1 MWRLCLL
8 TTATF
13 VCVCAPASAHPHHAH
28 PHTHEPVEAPDTGP
42 VQYPAPSE
50 NARWLAGDHHVHSEY
65 SVTWSEKGA
74 PSEDQPPVPRIAG
87 DAIYP
92 IIENA
97 RQARAYG
104 LDWMVSTDHGG
115 PNHSRL
121 NLEHAYPDVLAARAA
136 FPDLILFYGM
146 EFDTPGA
153 DHSSLI
159 IPHTPDEAERLF
171 EIESQYNK
179 REPFPPDLGWD
190 LEPRMD
196 EALRVMGDL
205 PVPPVMFANH
215 PARSFFQGSYGRVQ
229 PSELRR
235 WNDIAPHVMVGMEG
249 APGHQARAI
258 MPDGSLHP
266 TAPRAGYTEAQTYGG
281 YDPLTATL
289 GGFWDSMLG
298 EGRRWWVTATSDSH
312 RNWRDGGDDFW
323 PGEYA
328 KTFVFADKSY
338 DAVLE
343 GLRAGRVFVATG
355 ELITELSMTLEA
367 SGGARTRHL
376 GETLTVT
383 QGEDVVITLSFT
395 DPQTENANGDD
406 PSVERVDVIVGEF
419 VEPVGEHRDQNPTTR
434 VLERLPRSQWRQTG
448 DSLSHQI
455 VIENVQTGFY
465 VRLRGTNTDEDEPE
479 ADPRGEDPWTD
490 LWFYSNPVFV
500 DVVPASEPH

>member
-1 MWRLCLL
+1 MGRSSLL
-8 TTATF
+8 TAALL
-13 VCVCAPASAHPHHAH
+13 VSLSAPAYAHPHHDHAH
-28 PHTHEPVEAPDTGP
+28 AERDREAVSDAPRSFPEPSAE
-42 VQYPAPSE
+42 
-50 NARWLAGDHHVHSEY
+50 ARWLAGDHHVHSEY
-65 SVTWSEKGA
+65 SATWSEKGE
-74 PSEDQPPVPRIAG
+74 PSEDRPPVPRIAG

-115 PNHSRL
+115 PHHSRL
-121 NLEHAYPDVLAARAA
+121 NLERAYPDVLAAREA
-136 FPDLILFYGM
+136 FPELILFYGM

-159 IPHTPDEAERLF
+159 IPHTPDEAERLY

-196 EALRVMGDL
+196 EALRVMRDL
-205 PVPPVMFANH
+205 AVPPVLIANH
-215 PARSFFQGSYGRVQ
+215 PARSFFQGTYARVE

-235 WNDIAPHVMVGMEG
+235 WNDIAPNVAVGMEG

-258 MPDGSLHP
+258 MPDGGIHP

-355 ELITELSMTLEA
+355 GLITELSMELEA
-367 SGGARTRHL
+367 SGGARTRYL
-376 GETLTVT
+376 GETLSV
-383 QGEDVVITLSFT
+383 GRSEDVTITLSFT
-395 DPQTENANGDD
+395 DPQIENAHGDD
-406 PSVERVDVIVGEF
+406 PSVARVDVIVGEF
-419 VEPVGEHRDQNPTTR
+419 VEPEGEHRDRNPTTR
-434 VLERLPRSQWRQTG
+434 VLERLPRSVWSEAG
-448 DSLSHQI
+448 ESLSHQI

-465 VRLRGTNTDEDEPE
+465 VRLRGTNTDEEEPE
-479 ADPRGEDPWTD
+479 ADPRGEDPWDD

-500 DVVPASEPH
+500 EVGPASGAQ